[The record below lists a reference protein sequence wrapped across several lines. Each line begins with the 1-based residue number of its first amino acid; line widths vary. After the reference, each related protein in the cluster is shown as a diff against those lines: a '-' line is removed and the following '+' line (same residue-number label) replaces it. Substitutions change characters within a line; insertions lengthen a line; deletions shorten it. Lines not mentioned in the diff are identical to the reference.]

1 MPGVGTEWADF
12 KEKGRNDEDV
22 SQIPQ
27 GFDSGT
33 GSLCPRTRGDLC
45 SAPPLADCMI
55 CQGCFDGLACCTG
68 TDAGFADCFQ
78 QTFGCGTYGGPCFQG
93 GGAPDGTLDLSQV
106 AVSQGSYPISPI
118 GGVSDSDEKGI
129 TIRRSCDGAILHRRY
144 KEEVQRSQA
153 ALTAYIKI

>member
-1 MPGVGTEWADF
+1 MMKTLAKYLRVSIPVLVVFVLGPGV
-12 KEKGRNDEDV
+12 
-22 SQIPQ
+22 I
-27 GFDSGT
+27 
-33 GSLCPRTRGDLC
+33 
-45 SAPPLADCMI
+45 SAQPPPLADCMI